1 MEIVDIVD
9 KRGMPTGEQVEREQ
23 AHTLGIRHRTS
34 HVWIVRRK
42 GGRLQVLLQK
52 RSENKDSFP
61 GCYDISSAGHIPAGV
76 DFVPSAVRELK
87 EELGCEVKP
96 EELIYCGQRCFEF
109 QETFH
114 GKVFHDNQVSNVYA
128 LWLDR
133 EPETF
138 SLQKEE
144 VSEVK
149 WFDFQECMEKVE
161 KNEIPNCIFTEELK
175 MVEIVANTGIRD
187 CYSGKPGADKNRH
200 TGNSH

>member
-1 MEIVDIVD
+1 M
-9 KRGMPTGEQVEREQ
+9 
-23 AHTLGIRHRTS
+23 
-34 HVWIVRRK
+34 
-42 GGRLQVLLQK
+42 QVLLQK

-76 DFVPSAVRELK
+76 DFVSSAVRELK

-109 QETFH
+109 QDTFH

-187 CYSGKPGADKNRH
+187 CYSGKPGAYKNRH

>member
-1 MEIVDIVD
+1 M
-9 KRGMPTGEQVEREQ
+9 
-23 AHTLGIRHRTS
+23 
-34 HVWIVRRK
+34 
-42 GGRLQVLLQK
+42 
-52 RSENKDSFP
+52 
-61 GCYDISSAGHIPAGV
+61 
-76 DFVPSAVRELK
+76 
-87 EELGCEVKP
+87 
-96 EELIYCGQRCFEF
+96 
-109 QETFH
+109 
-114 GKVFHDNQVSNVYA
+114 YA

-175 MVEIVANTGIRD
+175 MVDIVANTGIRD